1 MTQEELDAAIDA
13 VNSNL
18 DTMESTLTSMID
30 MLSMQIL
37 DLQQNRVQRC
47 KYNHCAQTIMYNSN
61 FNSNWTFIVL
71 NLSYS

>member
-47 KYNHCAQTIMYNSN
+47 KYKM
-61 FNSNWTFIVL
+61 IVPRR
-71 NLSYS
+71 